1 MWRKQN
7 SYRSY
12 KTELRHQEDI
22 KLRSVLD
29 ILMDFKHCK
38 SNIITFSEQ
47 KTALKP
53 VLWSIYDQE
62 VNIYFELF
70 SQ

>member
-53 VLWSIYDQE
+53 VL
-62 VNIYFELF
+62 
-70 SQ
+70 